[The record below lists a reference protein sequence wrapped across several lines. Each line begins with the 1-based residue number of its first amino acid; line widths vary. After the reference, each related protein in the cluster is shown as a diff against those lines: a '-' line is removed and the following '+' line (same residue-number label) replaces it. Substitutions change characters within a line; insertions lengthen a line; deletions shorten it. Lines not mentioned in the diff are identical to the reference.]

1 MKQLLYFSAEWCQ
14 PCKQLS
20 PIMEELQSEGL
31 SVQKIDVDTNPEAV
45 KSFGV
50 KNIPTVILTLDGI
63 DSGRKL
69 GLNPKSMYIELYN
82 KN

>member
-31 SVQKIDVDTNPEAV
+31 SVQKIDVDTNPEVV

>member
-1 MKQLLYFSAEWCQ
+1 
-14 PCKQLS
+14 
-20 PIMEELQSEGL
+20 MEELQSEGL